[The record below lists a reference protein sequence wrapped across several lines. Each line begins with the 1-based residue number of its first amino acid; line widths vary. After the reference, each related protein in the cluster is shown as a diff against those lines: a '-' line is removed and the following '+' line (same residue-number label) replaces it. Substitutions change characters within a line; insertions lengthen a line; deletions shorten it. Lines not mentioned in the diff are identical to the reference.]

1 MVFLPLHR
9 RVNDR
14 VPAATIALV
23 AVNAACFL
31 AFYWSAGSISG
42 LEHNWYRFGFVPS
55 SPALP
60 AAVTHLFIHGDWA
73 HLAGNMLMLTLMGMN
88 VERRLGPA
96 LYLILYFLSGFG
108 AMGLFAALNPGLG
121 VPLGGASGAISGVAG
136 MYLALFARREVEVL
150 WYVFVVAGTL
160 KLPAWSFSLAWA
172 AMEVVQA
179 LLFNGTSNVANW
191 AHVGGFAVGLAGVG
205 LLVHGLGFRGV
216 PEILPRS
223 PRPGSGEVFD
233 ELRYIPAASPVDRPC
248 VILPRRFAPLPPGA
262 DDPRPFKEA
271 QALRDR
277 LEREGTP
284 CVVVEARHRPDL
296 PPLRLVRSVTC
307 AEGRLEIQDD
317 LGGVHRFP
325 AEFVYLAVQGDVSA
339 PSGTRPVVDLL
350 VTSPWTTYR
359 WLGGDGGAVGAE
371 RTSEP
376 WPDMGAWDAWVQWR
390 LRMKAAKSAEA

>member
-1 MVFLPLHR
+1 MFFLPLHR

-42 LEHNWYRFGFVPS
+42 LEHNWYRFGYVPS

-60 AAVTHLFIHGDWA
+60 AAVTHLFIHADWG
-73 HLAGNMLMLTLMGMN
+73 HLAGNMLMLALMGMN

-96 LYLILYFLSGFG
+96 LYLILYFVSGFG
-108 AMGLFAALNPGLG
+108 AMGLFALLNPGLD

-136 MYLALFARREVEVL
+136 MYLGLFARRDVEVFWSL
-150 WYVFVVAGTL
+150 LVAAGTL

-205 LLVHGLGFRGV
+205 LIVHALGFRGV
-216 PEILPRS
+216 PEIQPRTL
-223 PRPGSGEVFD
+223 RPGADTFD
-233 ELRYIPAASPVDRPC
+233 ELRYIPAVSTADRRC
-248 VILPRRFAPLPPGA
+248 VLLPRRFAPLPPGA
-262 DDPRPFKEA
+262 ADPLPPVEA

-277 LEREGTP
+277 LEQEGLP
-284 CVVVEARHRPDL
+284 CAVVEAAHRPNL
-296 PPLRLVRSVTC
+296 PPLIMARTISVS
-307 AEGRLEIQDD
+307 GDRLEIQDD
-317 LGGVHRFP
+317 LGRTHRRP
-325 AEFVYLAVQGDVSA
+325 IEFVYLAVEGDVRLSA
-339 PSGTRPVVDLL
+339 GTCRVVDVLI
-350 VTSPWTTYR
+350 TSPWTTYR
-359 WLGGDGGAVGAE
+359 WLGGDGAALGAE
-371 RTSEP
+371 TAPGVWE
-376 WPDMGAWDAWVQWR
+376 DAEAWDRWVEWR
-390 LRMKAAKSAEA
+390 LRMKSTKTPDV